1 MSSDGDRIA
10 SLYAAGWQLEG
21 MALVRLDVDGTV
33 IVKVGV
39 DYARLWQ
46 RYLEEE
52 ES

>member
-1 MSSDGDRIA
+1 MSADAERIA

-21 MALVRLDVDGTV
+21 MTLVRVDVDGTV
-33 IVKVGV
+33 IVLAGAAV
-39 DYARLWQ
+39 ARLWQ